1 MMKQLAILA
10 AIASVSL
17 GADLPTAS
25 DLEGEGRRLN
35 DDVSFE
41 DNVYLYS
48 SGICTG
54 TKTEAG
60 KLFSRCSLG
69 RCRGFIGAKIPK
81 GKDLIVNTSHFV
93 YGR

>member
-17 GADLPTAS
+17 GGTPLPT
-25 DLEGEGRRLN
+25 DLDTYEPTAN

-60 KLFSRCSLG
+60 KLFSRCSHG
-69 RCRGFIGAKIPK
+69 RCQTFIGAKIPK

>member
-35 DDVSFE
+35 DDVSRPIWE
-41 DNVYLYS
+41 GEQVELYPNEL
-48 SGICTG
+48 CEG
-54 TKTEAG
+54 TH
-60 KLFSRCSLG
+60 
-69 RCRGFIGAKIPK
+69 
-81 GKDLIVNTSHFV
+81 N
-93 YGR
+93 